1 MRRARQVDRAPRS
14 HDHHAKVVIDLEDTF
29 HGATRTITLHSPE
42 IDAQGHVKTR
52 DRTLRVKIP
61 KGIKRGQQI
70 RLAGQGS
77 GTGVGDLYLEVE
89 FNRHPI
95 YRVEG
100 NDLHLN
106 LPVAPW
112 EAALGAKVKV
122 PTPAGVIDLT
132 VPAGSKSG
140 SQLRLKGR
148 GIPGTS
154 VGDLYAHLQLVLP
167 PVDSEQAKALYRQM
181 EQQLAFNPRAAL
193 GV

>member
-1 MRRARQVDRAPRS
+1 LR
-14 HDHHAKVVIDLEDTF
+14 
-29 HGATRTITLHSPE
+29 SPE
-42 IDAQGHVKTR
+42 IDAQGHVTTR
-52 DRTLRVKIP
+52 ERTLRVKIP

-77 GTGVGDLYLEVE
+77 GSGEGDLYLEVE
-89 FNRHPI
+89 FKPHPI

-100 NDLHLN
+100 KDIHLT

-132 VPAGSKSG
+132 IPAGSRSG

-148 GIPGTS
+148 GIPGATA
-154 VGDLYAHLQLVLP
+154 GDLYAQLQLVLP
-167 PVDSEQAKALYRQM
+167 PVDSEEAKALYRQM